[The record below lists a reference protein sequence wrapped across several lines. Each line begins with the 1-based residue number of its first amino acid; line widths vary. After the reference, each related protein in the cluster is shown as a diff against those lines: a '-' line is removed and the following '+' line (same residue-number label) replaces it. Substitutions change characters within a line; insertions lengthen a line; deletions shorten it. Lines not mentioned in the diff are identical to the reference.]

1 MLNFETLEHLDLSC
15 NWFGMPGLGRFKQQF
30 RNFKQLKV
38 LNLSNNKLCNDEGHD
53 TREFRDVLLAVKDQL
68 EELYISENQIKDP
81 DMLDFLLE
89 PLCQMPKLRVLV
101 MARNTLTRLGSV
113 GLLAQMVTYKQ

>member
-1 MLNFETLEHLDLSC
+1 M
-15 NWFGMPGLGRFKQQF
+15 
-30 RNFKQLKV
+30 
-38 LNLSNNKLCNDEGHD
+38 
-53 TREFRDVLLAVKDQL
+53 LAVKDQL

-89 PLCQMPKLRVLV
+89 PLCQMPNLKVLV

-113 GLLAQMVTYKQ
+113 GLLAQMVAYKQ